1 MIVKQTKILMIT
13 LYAQAAIAVL
23 NDIYTGEGSIPV
35 DGCILTEEERY
46 ILLQK
51 LSVAGLIKLSNNGD
65 ARQVQSYC
73 PMRKSSEV
81 SLLNI
86 LEAIGEHLNCN
97 FPTTEAFYMHYGRA
111 AQKLGVINH
120 LTRVY
125 LDEIKLS
132 DL

>member
-1 MIVKQTKILMIT
+1 MIT
-13 LYAQAAIAVL
+13 LKAQAAIAVL
-23 NDIYTGEGSIPV
+23 NDIYAGEDFIFTDERVLS
-35 DGCILTEEERY
+35 EEERY

-51 LSVAGLIKLSNNGD
+51 LCAAGLIKLSD
-65 ARQVQSYC
+65 SCDPRQVGSYA
-73 PMRKSSEV
+73 PVRKSSEI

-97 FPTTEAFYMHYGRA
+97 HPTTENFYIHYGRA
-111 AQKLGVINH
+111 AQKLGIINH
-120 LTRVY
+120 MTRVY